1 MRFNIGL
8 TMYNDRY
15 VANIVSGYYDSCE
28 RELEL
33 YLTNDIQSSLRMLYQ
48 LLCDNLNDEDE
59 ISVNTCL
66 YGDFEMNAF
75 TITNRGWHSNWGEII
90 WKNLNSLRLTMKYWV
105 L

>member
-8 TMYNDRY
+8 TMFNNRY
-15 VANIVSGYYDSCE
+15 VASIVSGYYDSRE

-75 TITNRGWHSNWGEII
+75 TITNRGWHSN
-90 WKNLNSLRLTMKYWV
+90 M
-105 L
+105 

>member
-15 VANIVSGYYDSCE
+15 VANIVSGYYDSCV

-48 LLCDNLNDEDE
+48 LLCDNLNDKDE

-75 TITNRGWHSNWGEII
+75 TITNRGWHSN
-90 WKNLNSLRLTMKYWV
+90 M
-105 L
+105 

>member
-15 VANIVSGYYDSCE
+15 VANIVSGYYDSCV

-48 LLCDNLNDEDE
+48 LLWDNLNDEDE

-66 YGDFEMNAF
+66 HGDFEMNAF
-75 TITNRGWHSNWGEII
+75 TITNRGWHSN
-90 WKNLNSLRLTMKYWV
+90 M
-105 L
+105 

>member
-8 TMYNDRY
+8 IMYKDRY
-15 VANIVSGYYDSCE
+15 VANIGSGYYDSCE

-59 ISVNTCL
+59 ISVNTYF

-75 TITNRGWHSNWGEII
+75 TITNRGWHSN
-90 WKNLNSLRLTMKYWV
+90 
-105 L
+105 